1 MFMHKP
7 KGRLEKWI
15 DRLSNSLDKWFDNRE
30 KKCAN
35 YAQES
40 DEAVLLFTFGIDEAL
55 HLPPLDAKN
64 PYRFL

>member
-1 MFMHKP
+1 MHKS

-15 DRLSNSLDKWFDNRE
+15 DRLSNSLDKWFDDRE

-40 DEAVLLFTFGIDEAL
+40 DEAAAVLFTFGIDEAL